1 MERLL
6 KLKKETQSEI
16 LEELSKNL
24 KSLKSRKDEKPDNK
38 YYSALL
44 STKTELKLMNRMP
57 VYDLN
62 VIVHLVKFKN
72 FDSRVT
78 TVKELIKDLK
88 ASTAEEIRNKRYL
101 ERIKQKDIKQELE
114 SEEFKFSRQLV
125 TSLNLNITNLESFQK
140 NCILVNSWR
149 RTIPT
154 GGHWYITFNE
164 KFRDGIYLNKF
175 HELVED
181 KIDMDTPMNSFLLIE
196 YFGDNRASVFREA
209 DEQTISS
216 VYSPCYI
223 SYEMKLNITHV
234 SNIKSPDEI
243 LCYSKLK
250 KSDEFE
256 DESLQMD
263 FYPNREEKF
272 NINFDD
278 IKIGDEKNKK
288 GAKYRLE
295 MNASILENQNL
306 SKFDDMIQRLSK
318 IDPTEAETMTPD
330 DLNFFS
336 NQTDV
341 DTKTDNLR
349 GNKKPLDKDEV

>member
-1 MERLL
+1 
-6 KLKKETQSEI
+6 
-16 LEELSKNL
+16 
-24 KSLKSRKDEKPDNK
+24 
-38 YYSALL
+38 
-44 STKTELKLMNRMP
+44 MNRMP

-62 VIVHLVKFKN
+62 IIVHLVKFRN
-72 FDSRVT
+72 FDSKIT

-101 ERIKQKDIKQELE
+101 DRIKQKDIKQELE
-114 SEEFKFSRQLV
+114 SEEFKFSRQLI
-125 TSLNLNITNLESFQK
+125 TSLNVNITNLESFQK

-149 RTIPT
+149 RTISS
-154 GGHWYITFNE
+154 GGHWYITINE
-164 KFRDGIYLNKF
+164 KFQDGIYLNKF

-250 KSDEFE
+250 KTDEFE

-263 FYPNREEKF
+263 FYPTREEKF
-272 NINFDD
+272 KALVDTGASNSLIHESVAEKLNIN
-278 IKIGDEKNKK
+278 ITPTTM
-288 GAKYRLE
+288 RLSTATGSST
-295 MNASILENQNL
+295 NAITGTTHLNFNL
-306 SKFDDMIQRLSK
+306 SPEKRNTNNILYPFY
-318 IDPTEAETMTPD
+318 
-330 DLNFFS
+330 S
-336 NQTDV
+336 N
-341 DTKTDNLR
+341 N
-349 GNKKPLDKDEV
+349 